1 MERIAPILTSADFA
15 FEFIEPPQLPNPML
29 SVRDASFGYRAS
41 DSANNNVDNTASTS
55 QPEQGSAAA
64 ETLGDFSTSAALH
77 AHQLS
82 TGQALPPI
90 AEGDTVILQHV
101 SRSVLAGQR
110 IGILGANGQGKS
122 TFIKTVAGTQTLLA
136 GHITQ
141 GKGLRIGYFA
151 QQELDVLRP
160 DEHPL
165 QHMIRLAKQHPDIAA
180 HAGREQDLRNFLGS
194 FQFSGDMV
202 MQSVGSM
209 SGGEKARLVL
219 AMIVWQRPNLLL
231 LDEPTNHLDLTTR
244 EALAMAL
251 NSFEGTVMLVS
262 HDRALL
268 RTVCDEFWLVGSGA
282 VAPFE
287 GDLDDYQR
295 YLLDMAKKKRES
307 LSSASAGSSAG
318 NTPANISEQPDKQ
331 TSTAPSAS
339 QPALSGA
346 ELRKQQA
353 AQRQLLQNQR
363 RPLQKQI
370 AQLEAEM
377 AQLEAEKT
385 QLETSLCQPLPPP
398 ELAAAGKQLKTVT
411 QALEQAE
418 TRWLEVSAELEAIG

>member
-1 MERIAPILTSADFA
+1 
-15 FEFIEPPQLPNPML
+15 
-29 SVRDASFGYRAS
+29 
-41 DSANNNVDNTASTS
+41 
-55 QPEQGSAAA
+55 
-64 ETLGDFSTSAALH
+64 
-77 AHQLS
+77 
-82 TGQALPPI
+82 
-90 AEGDTVILQHV
+90 
-101 SRSVLAGQR
+101 
-110 IGILGANGQGKS
+110 
-122 TFIKTVAGTQTLLA
+122 
-136 GHITQ
+136 
-141 GKGLRIGYFA
+141 
-151 QQELDVLRP
+151 
-160 DEHPL
+160 
-165 QHMIRLAKQHPDIAA
+165 
-180 HAGREQDLRNFLGS
+180 
-194 FQFSGDMV
+194 
-202 MQSVGSM
+202 
-209 SGGEKARLVL
+209 
-219 AMIVWQRPNLLL
+219 
-231 LDEPTNHLDLTTR
+231 
-244 EALAMAL
+244 
-251 NSFEGTVMLVS
+251 MLVS